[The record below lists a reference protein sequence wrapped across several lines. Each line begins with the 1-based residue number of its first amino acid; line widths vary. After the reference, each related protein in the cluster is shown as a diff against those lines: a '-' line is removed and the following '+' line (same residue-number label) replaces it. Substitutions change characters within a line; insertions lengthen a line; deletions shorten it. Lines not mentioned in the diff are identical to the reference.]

1 MDGIMAIA
9 TSMRYVR
16 NVVVAV
22 AESDWTRSTV
32 DRPGPITVTG
42 YSYISALIES

>member
-22 AESDWTRSTV
+22 AES
-32 DRPGPITVTG
+32 G
-42 YSYISALIES
+42 